1 MGKISFVTGKGGVGK
16 STVALAL
23 AYHLS
28 SQNQK
33 TLLVEMGK
41 FSHFQEM
48 LGKTIG
54 YKPQIL
60 QKNLEIAHWT
70 ADQCLREYVIHL
82 LKLESFYNLLFDNKV
97 SRTLLQAAPA
107 IHEIALLG
115 KITSQQRK
123 IGPSMDY
130 DHIVVDSYASGHF
143 TALLKAPIG
152 LSSVV
157 PLGAMKE
164 QCDSI
169 RQVLND
175 PKLTDYYVVSLPEEL
190 TFIEALDLESQI
202 KKLSNAQPYF
212 VLNKKLDLKPSL
224 FAKEETQK
232 DWKIFQDFLHKQQ
245 RFNYAHQKDF
255 DLEIPFIFD
264 ELHFID
270 QLKKISIGLK
280 HA

>member
-16 STVALAL
+16 STVALTL

-28 SQNQK
+28 SLNQK

-48 LGKTIG
+48 LGITIG
-54 YKPQIL
+54 YKPQQL
-60 QKNLEIAHWT
+60 QKNFEIAHWT
-70 ADQCLREYVIHL
+70 AEQCLREYVIHL

-115 KITSQQRK
+115 KITSQERK

-152 LSSVV
+152 LSAVV
-157 PLGAMKE
+157 PLGTMKE
-164 QCDSI
+164 QCESI

-175 PKLTDYYVVSLPEEL
+175 PKITDYYVVSLPEEL
-190 TFIEALDLESQI
+190 TFIEALDLESDI
-202 KKLSNAQPYF
+202 KKLSKAEPHF

-224 FAKEETQK
+224 FSKDETQK
-232 DWKIFQDFLHKQQ
+232 DWKVFQDFLYKQQ
-245 RFNYAHQKDF
+245 RFNYVHQKDF
-255 DLEIPFIFD
+255 DLEVPFIFD
-264 ELHFID
+264 EMNFAD
-270 QLKKISIGLK
+270 QLQKISTGFK
-280 HA
+280 RV